1 MPFLDDYFADI
12 STLVAELD
20 REAMAR
26 ALAALRKAHA
36 AGRHVFLCG
45 NGGSS
50 ATAAHMV
57 NDLTKMPTTMGRK
70 GVRAFNLSDNV
81 PLLMA
86 ISNDVDYADIFVM
99 PLKVHFTRGDVV
111 IGLSASGNSENVI
124 RAVEYANANGG
135 VTIGLCGFTGGRLH
149 DLAQIPIYVAN
160 NKYGPVEDAHCIV
173 LHALAYWFLDELKR
187 EGRRA

>member
-1 MPFLDDYFADI
+1 MSFLDDYLADVTALI
-12 STLVAELD
+12 DELD
-20 REAMAR
+20 HEAITR
-26 ALAALRKAHA
+26 ALEVLKTAHA
-36 AGRHVFLCG
+36 AGQRVFLCG

-57 NDLTKMPTTMGRK
+57 NDLTKMPMTIGRN
-70 GVRAFNLSDNV
+70 GLRAINLSDNV

-86 ISNDVDYADIFVM
+86 ISNDIAYADIFVM
-99 PLKVHFTRGDVV
+99 PLKVHFVPGDVV
-111 IGLSASGNSENVI
+111 IGISASGNSENVI

-149 DLAQIPIYVAN
+149 DLAQIPLYVAN

>member
-1 MPFLDDYFADI
+1 MSFLDAYFADI
-12 STLVAELD
+12 TTLVADLD
-20 REAMAR
+20 HEAMAR
-26 ALAALRKAHA
+26 ALNAIKTAYA

-57 NDLTKMPTTMGRK
+57 NDLTKMPMTIGKK
-70 GVRAFNLSDNV
+70 GVRALNLSDNV

-86 ISNDVDYADIFVM
+86 ISNDIDYADIFVM
-99 PLKVHFTRGDVV
+99 PLKAHFERGDIVLG
-111 IGLSASGNSENVI
+111 ISASGNSENVI

-149 DLAQIPIYVAN
+149 DLAQIPIYTAN

-173 LHALAYWFLDELKR
+173 LHALAYWFIDELKR
-187 EGRRA
+187 ES